1 MLVAGRCYY
10 QRIHGRKLIRTLIL
24 RRPVL
29 LLPVA
34 HSGMSMARERGCE
47 WVRRIPAAV
56 RKLTRIRGRQR
67 MRSSDSD
74 ATATSGNATGLC
86 SGRGR
91 RNRTGR
97 QANRNGTPAPAHA
110 PAPPANAPAARSPLP
125 HNTSTP
131 AKAHVPNTK

>member
-1 MLVAGRCYY
+1 MSVGHLYNPG
-10 QRIHGRKLIRTLIL
+10 TEIL
-24 RRPVL
+24 WVFKA
-29 LLPVA
+29 VA
-34 HSGMSMARERGCE
+34 HGGTDAGAGPWM
-47 WVRRIPAAV
+47 PAAGQMLERV
-56 RKLTRIRGRQR
+56 CGCQR
-67 MRSSDSD
+67 MRSGNSNASATNGGTD
-74 ATATSGNATGLC
+74 AGATSSFVLTATSGNATGLC

-131 AKAHVPNTK
+131 AKAHVPNMK